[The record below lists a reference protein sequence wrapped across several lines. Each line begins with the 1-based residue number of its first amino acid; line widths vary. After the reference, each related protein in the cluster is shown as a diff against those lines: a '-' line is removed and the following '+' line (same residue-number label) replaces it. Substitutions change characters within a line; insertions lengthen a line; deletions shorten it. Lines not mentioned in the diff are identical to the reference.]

1 MRPCRCTPDA
11 KPVRPKVWL
20 WRIAAGTALLQACA
34 TSPATS
40 QLVGERYFLTAI
52 DTYPVQIA
60 SVDGSSSTV
69 TPQFVEP
76 GVRRLVLR
84 GPPGGAGF
92 SAVESFTLDVKPCTR
107 YYIVAVKANRLDTAF
122 TPKVDF
128 EQPLG
133 SSCRQPA
140 P

>member
-1 MRPCRCTPDA
+1 MNTGA
-11 KPVRPKVWL
+11 
-20 WRIAAGTALLQACA
+20 WRAAAAIALLQGCA

-40 QLVGERYFLTAI
+40 QLVGERYFLTPL
-52 DTYPVQIA
+52 DTYPVIIA
-60 SVDGSSSTV
+60 AVDGRSTTV
-69 TPQFVEP
+69 TPKFVEP
-76 GVRRLVLR
+76 GLRRLVLQ

-92 SAVESFTLDVKPCTR
+92 GAVETFMLEVRPCTR
-107 YYIVAVKANRLDTAF
+107 YYIVAVKANPLDTNF

-133 SSCRQPA
+133 SSCRAPA

>member
-1 MRPCRCTPDA
+1 MTTRA
-11 KPVRPKVWL
+11 WL
-20 WRIAAGTALLQACA
+20 TALGVALVQGCA

-40 QLVGERYFLTAI
+40 QLLGERYFLTPI

-69 TPQFVEP
+69 TPKFVEP
-76 GVRRLVLR
+76 GVRRLLLR
-84 GPPGGAGF
+84 GPPGGAGV

-107 YYIVAVKANRLDTAF
+107 YYIVAVKANPLDTSF

-133 SSCRQPA
+133 SSCRA
-140 P
+140 PTP

>member
-1 MRPCRCTPDA
+1 M
-11 KPVRPKVWL
+11 PVNRKAWP
-20 WRIAAGTALLQACA
+20 WRVIAWCALLHGCA
-34 TSPATS
+34 TSPANS
-40 QLVGERYFLTAI
+40 QLVGERYFLTSV

-69 TPQFVEP
+69 SPQFVEP

-107 YYIVAVKANRLDTAF
+107 YYIVAVKANRLDTNF
-122 TPKVDF
+122 TPKIDF

-133 SSCRQPA
+133 SSCLQPA

>member
-1 MRPCRCTPDA
+1 MTSRHLPWT
-11 KPVRPKVWL
+11 V
-20 WRIAAGTALLQACA
+20 AAALALLQGCA

-40 QLVGERYFLTAI
+40 QLLGERYFVTNL

-76 GVRRLVLR
+76 GMRRLVLR
-84 GPPGGAGF
+84 GPPGGAGV

-107 YYIVAVKANRLDTAF
+107 YYIVAVKANPLDTHF

-133 SSCRQPA
+133 SSCRP
-140 P
+140 

>member
-1 MRPCRCTPDA
+1 MRPR
-11 KPVRPKVWL
+11 
-20 WRIAAGTALLQACA
+20 
-34 TSPATS
+34 TSVAVICLPFVQGCVTSTATS
-40 QLVGERYFLTAI
+40 QLAGERYFLAHI
-52 DTYPVQIA
+52 DTYPLQIA

-92 SAVESFTLDVKPCTR
+92 SAVESFTLELKPCTR
-107 YYIVAVKANRLDTAF
+107 YYIVAVKANRLDTKF

>member
-1 MRPCRCTPDA
+1 
-11 KPVRPKVWL
+11 
-20 WRIAAGTALLQACA
+20 
-34 TSPATS
+34 
-40 QLVGERYFLTAI
+40 
-52 DTYPVQIA
+52 VQIA

-107 YYIVAVKANRLDTAF
+107 YYIVAVKVNRLDTNS
-122 TPKVDF
+122 TPKIDF

-133 SSCRQPA
+133 SSCLQPA